1 MMSDFTSEQLTAI
14 TTIDNNVSVSAGAGS
29 GKTKVLVERFL
40 HILEQGHIKGKP
52 VSPREI
58 LAITF
63 TRKAAGEMKERV
75 RIRITEKL
83 AGAGDKFWKQ
93 VLDELERAQIT
104 TIHGFCSRLLK
115 ENPVELGLDPSFNL
129 AEEFEGEEY
138 LQECL
143 LDFVRQGLKQ
153 QRPELSFLT
162 NTYGVNSTI
171 SQLQS
176 LLPQLEDI
184 IAFGDLTK
192 AYNDRINAEPA
203 GKARLCSLIEE
214 LANCDGLG
222 KTKTA
227 TAVAL
232 LKENLT
238 EVTEGILQ
246 EPSDFTAYNNYVG
259 SIKNPAKAVKDLVV
273 AIKELQQSLLDLSV
287 DRAALPLVTA
297 WQKVVQD
304 FADYYRARKKQDDFL
319 TFDDLEELAL
329 KLLLEN
335 EQVRHRCQQKYRY
348 LMVDEFQDTNDR
360 QKQIIYLLCGDDV
373 NKLQGRKLF
382 VVGDPKQSI
391 YRFRGADVSVF
402 AQVRKDIEKLG
413 GKNISLSKNFRTKES
428 IVETCNYVFSKLLGE
443 DCSKDI
449 FFERVDIG
457 EKERQTGG
465 VKPVLLEV
473 PYDNDTKPFA
483 RQMEAAAVANYIK
496 ELRTKGTPYGKMAI
510 LLSAMTVCNIV
521 TEALENF
528 DIPYQVVDGKGFYER
543 QEVLDFLHLLTVLQN
558 RQRSLELAG
567 VLRSPYFGVNDEV
580 ITKMFLLANQN
591 ERCLWD
597 TLMGFDVAS
606 LEEEQQAQVQYAQAV
621 LEELRKNA
629 ALLALPELLQKIMQV
644 LNLEAVLSL
653 QDNGVVKL
661 ANVKKLIN
669 LAQEFCVVKQG
680 TLASWLA
687 RVHDFREAQVRETAA
702 NLPVTDAV
710 TIMTIHK
717 SKGLEFDTVFLPML
731 DRKGGSDWSVI
742 KFHKQLGLGVKAAL
756 DNGDVEESSVLKQ
769 IKEEDKNLE
778 KAEKQR
784 QLYVAMTRAEQSLV
798 LSGIYKADG
807 KSTSENWFND
817 LRGILEKDI
826 HVIKPEYDYE
836 ELLKIKGTSV
846 ETNVIP
852 QAELLAPL
860 ESYGASGKNYFSPSA
875 LQTYLHCQRQYFY
888 QQEGMPALEV
898 EGEGIS
904 SDLPPHVVG
913 SLIHKALELYNGK
926 ELDKAFSQA
935 AEEFAPGNVSG
946 TAKAKQMLENY
957 VASELYKALP
967 KKKLKELRFNLP
979 VGELLING
987 IIDCVVETDD
997 GLMLVDYK
1005 TGRPPAEN
1013 EVHLGYAYQ
1022 LAIYKYAVEKLLGK
1036 KAETA
1041 KLHFLQNLSQWN
1053 LPEGKDYLDEALAL
1067 CKEIGSKGEEKDF
1080 ACNLANCKYCPYNYL
1095 CPQK

>member
-1 MMSDFTSEQLTAI
+1 MMSDFTSEQLAAI

-29 GKTKVLVERFL
+29 GKTRVLVERFL
-40 HILEQGHIKGKP
+40 HILEQGNIKGKP

-75 RIRITEKL
+75 RKRITEKL
-83 AGAGDKFWKQ
+83 TEAGDTFWKE

-143 LDFVRQGLKQ
+143 LEFVRQGLRQ
-153 QRPELSFLT
+153 QRPELIFLT

-176 LLPQLEDI
+176 LLPQLDDI

-192 AYNDRINAEPA
+192 AYKDRIDAEPA

-214 LANCDGLG
+214 LANWDGLG
-222 KTKTA
+222 KNKTA
-227 TAVAL
+227 VSVAL

-246 EPSDFTAYNNYVG
+246 EPSDFTAYNIYVG
-259 SIKNPAKAVKDLVV
+259 GIKNPAKAVKDLVV
-273 AIKELQQSLLDLSV
+273 AIKELQQGLFNLNV

-304 FADYYRARKKQDDFL
+304 FANYYRARKKQDDFL

-329 KLLLEN
+329 KLLVEN
-335 EQVRHRCQQKYRY
+335 EQVRHKCQAKYRY

-413 GKNISLSKNFRTKES
+413 GKNIKLPDNFRTVDK
-428 IVETCNYVFSKLLGE
+428 ILDACNLVFEKLLGT
-443 DCSKDI
+443 DDNQDVY
-449 FFERVDIG
+449 FEKLVAH
-457 EKERQTGG
+457 KNST
-465 VKPVLLEV
+465 VLPTLLEV
-473 PYDNDTKPFA
+473 LYDNDSKPFA
-483 RQMEAAAVANYIK
+483 RKMEAAAVANYIK
-496 ELRTKGTPYGKMAI
+496 QLRTKGTAYGKMAI

-543 QEVLDFLHLLTVLQN
+543 QEVLDFLHLLTALQN
-558 RQRSLELAG
+558 RKRSLELAG

-580 ITKMFLLANQN
+580 ITRMFLLANQE

-597 TLMGFDVAS
+597 ALMEFDVAS
-606 LEEEQQAQVQYAQAV
+606 LEEEQQAQVRYAQAV

-653 QDNGVVKL
+653 QDNGAVKL
-661 ANVKKLIN
+661 ANVKKFIN
-669 LAQEFCVVKQG
+669 LAQEFCVSKQE
-680 TLASWLA
+680 TLASWLE
-687 RVHDFREAQVRETAA
+687 RVRDFREAQVRETAA
-702 NLPVTDAV
+702 NLPVADAV

-731 DRKGGSDWSVI
+731 DRKGGSDLSVI

-769 IKEEDKNLE
+769 IKEEDKSLE

-784 QLYVAMTRAEQSLV
+784 QLYVAMTRAEEKLV

-817 LRGILEKDI
+817 LRGILKEDI
-826 HVIKPEYDYE
+826 HVTKPEYDYE

-875 LQTYLHCQRQYFY
+875 LQTYLHCQRQYYY

-898 EGEGIS
+898 EGEGTS
-904 SDLPPHVVG
+904 SVLPPHVVG
-913 SLIHKALELYNGK
+913 SLIHKALELYDGK
-926 ELDKAFSQA
+926 DLDKAFA
-935 AEEFAPGNVSG
+935 MAVEEFAPGNVSG

-957 VASELYKALP
+957 VVSELYKALP
-967 KKKLKELRFNLP
+967 KKKLKELRFILP
-979 VGELLING
+979 VGEMLING
-987 IIDCVVETDD
+987 IIDCVVEKDT

-1036 KAETA
+1036 KAEEA

-1053 LPEGKDYLDEALAL
+1053 LLEDKDYLDEALAL
-1067 CKEIGSKGEEKDF
+1067 CKEIGGKGEEKDF
-1080 ACNLANCKYCPYNYL
+1080 DCNLASCAYCPYNYL